1 MPPDSAPPARV
12 SIRDIAKAVGV
23 SIMTVSLSLRNH
35 PKISAPTRQ
44 RVQEMAQKLGYR
56 PDPEIARLMTRL
68 HDRRQSSDAPPIAIV
83 DLSPMRLPAGE
94 DDYCEHVRRGAVA
107 RAESLGYIATC
118 FHQLDYEGDLK
129 RLLKVLHFRGIRGI
143 LLLPPLKPV
152 ELPAGLDWSPFSV
165 IIASY
170 AITPLEFH
178 RVVPHQFIDMCSV
191 IRALKKRGLS
201 RIGAVFDTR
210 FEERIHYHFTA
221 AFKLFDLG
229 DYIYRVDRTQPF
241 PTQDY
246 AAWLRARRPEVLVCP
261 FALSLKAA
269 LPTEADAPR
278 PEIISLGAVN
288 VPGMSYWDECPA
300 EIGSDAALLLAGM
313 IQHNETGVPG
323 SPRTSMV
330 HGVFHDISVQ
340 TAPPKARKRSP
351 KAKDMPDK

>member
-1 MPPDSAPPARV
+1 MPHESEPPARV

-68 HDRRQSSDAPPIAIV
+68 HDRRQATDAPPIAIV

-94 DDYCEHVRRGAVA
+94 DDYCELVRRGAVA

-191 IRALKKRGLS
+191 IRALKKRGLT

-229 DYIYRVDRTQPF
+229 DLIYRVEQPKQMPAAEF
-241 PTQDY
+241 
-246 AAWLRARRPEVLVCP
+246 AAWLRTHQPEALVCP
-261 FALSLKAA
+261 FALTLKAA
-269 LPTEADAPR
+269 LPTDTGVPQ
-278 PEIISLGAVN
+278 PEIISLGAVKAA
-288 VPGMSYWDECPA
+288 GMSYWDECPA

-313 IQHNETGVPG
+313 IQHNETGVPS

-330 HGVFHDISVQ
+330 HGVFHDLAAL
-340 TAPPKARKRSP
+340 TPPPAKAEPRRKRA
-351 KAKDMPDK
+351 KAA

>member
-1 MPPDSAPPARV
+1 
-12 SIRDIAKAVGV
+12 
-23 SIMTVSLSLRNH
+23 
-35 PKISAPTRQ
+35 
-44 RVQEMAQKLGYR
+44 MAQKLGYR

-68 HDRRQSSDAPPIAIV
+68 HDRRQATDAPPIAIL
-83 DLSPMRLPAGE
+83 DLSPTRLPAGE
-94 DDYCEHVRRGAVA
+94 DDYCELVRRGAVA
-107 RAESLGYIATC
+107 RAESLGYLATC

-191 IRALKKRGLS
+191 IRALKKRGLQ

-229 DYIYRVDRTQPF
+229 DLIYRVEQPKQMPMKEF
-241 PTQDY
+241 TS
-246 AAWLRARRPEVLVCP
+246 WLREHQPEALVCP
-261 FALSLKAA
+261 FAHTLKNA
-269 LPTEADAPR
+269 LPVEAGLPL
-278 PEIISLGAVN
+278 PEIISLGAVKD
-288 VPGMSYWDECPA
+288 PGMSYWDECPA

-313 IQHNETGVPG
+313 IQHNETGVPS

-330 HGVFHDISVQ
+330 HGTFHDLSARLV
-340 TAPPKARKRSP
+340 APEKPSPRRKR
-351 KAKDMPDK
+351 AKVK